1 MIKEIWKPILGY
13 EEKYMASN
21 LGRIMSLNYH
31 RSGKE
36 RIMDC
41 GKDKDGYLRVTLRK
55 DGRHKTFRVNRLI
68 WSAFNGPIPEGM
80 QVNHI
85 NEILADNRLDNLNLM
100 TCTENLNYGHHN
112 ARMIKSL
119 SKMVEQYTLEGVHIM
134 TWFSATSAKNNGYNR
149 SCIQACCTGKRKTYK
164 GYIWK
169 YKEENSLRD
178 A

>member
-1 MIKEIWKPILGY
+1 MIKEIWMPILGY
-13 EEKYMASN
+13 EGRYEGSN
-21 LGRIMSLNYH
+21 FGRIKSLNYH
-31 RSGKE
+31 RTGKE

-41 GKDKDGYLRVTLRK
+41 GKDEDGYIRVTLCK
-55 DGRHKTFRVNRLI
+55 DGRRKIFRVGRLI

-85 NEILADNRLDNLNLM
+85 NEDKTDNRLDNLNLM

-119 SKMVEQYTLEGVHIM
+119 SKMVEQYTLDGVHIM
-134 TWFSATSAKNNGYNR
+134 TWFSATSAQKDGYNR
-149 SCIQACCTGKRKTYK
+149 SCIQACCAGKREMHK

-169 YKEENSLRD
+169 YRK
-178 A
+178 